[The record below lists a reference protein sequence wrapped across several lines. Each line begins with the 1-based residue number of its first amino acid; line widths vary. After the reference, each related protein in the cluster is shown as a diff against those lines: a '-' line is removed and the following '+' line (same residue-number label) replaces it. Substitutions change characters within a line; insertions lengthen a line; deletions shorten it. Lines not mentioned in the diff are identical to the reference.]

1 LQNLRRIKEDD
12 SRRMEGEEIWSE
24 CFSTSTDTR
33 SQSSANNLHPDLNF
47 AGPSST
53 AAALTAILY
62 ELGTHP
68 EAQHRLCE
76 EVRALGPDKV
86 GSSSFLDCVLKE
98 SLRLSP
104 PFPSV
109 FPRYIRSGAENL
121 IPNLPTSLPTG
132 TMVGC
137 NVYVHGRSKEIWGD
151 DANEWNPERWMHDSD
166 DGNGKAERKM
176 TGEYA
181 VFGRGSRV
189 CKGKDIAW
197 ILLSK
202 AVAEVCI
209 CVSVEHRRKML
220 TVKQVCSKWE
230 VVARPGSLKGKNAF
244 EMQYDELMVEL
255 RLRQEG
261 MV

>member
-1 LQNLRRIKEDD
+1 MDGDEVF
-12 SRRMEGEEIWSE
+12 SE
-24 CFSTSTDTR
+24 CFSTFTNTMY
-33 SQSSANNLHPDLNF
+33 QSPANKLRPDLNF

-62 ELGTHP
+62 ELGSHP
-68 EAQHRLCE
+68 KAQHRLYD
-76 EVRALGPDKV
+76 EVRAPRPDKAA
-86 GSSSFLDCVLKE
+86 SSSFLDCVLKE

-137 NVYVHGRSKEIWGD
+137 NVYVYGRSKEIWGD
-151 DANEWNPERWMHDSD
+151 DANEWKPERWMRDSD
-166 DGNGKAERKM
+166 DPDGKTERKM
-176 TGEYA
+176 PGEYA
-181 VFGRGSRV
+181 AFGRGSRA

-197 ILLSK
+197 MLLSK
-202 AVAEVCI
+202 AVAEVRI
-209 CVSVEHRRKML
+209 SVPRRPKYHAD
-220 TVKQVCSKWE
+220 VKQISSTWE

-255 RLRQEG
+255 KPRQEYVAG
-261 MV
+261 GTR